1 MKYAMVTAINGA
13 KKRLKIATEL
23 KSIAAT
29 LAPTVAKR
37 TNRKTRSRFNKSVIF
52 TGRGHSSEAR
62 VLQVS
67 SRGAACRAWERLDRG
82 DMTSR
87 QKQKPQEI
95 C

>member
-1 MKYAMVTAINGA
+1 MKYAMVTATNGA

-52 TGRGHSSEAR
+52 TGRAHNSELK
-62 VLQVS
+62 VLQVCQ
-67 SRGAACRAWERLDRG
+67 RRAARDL
-82 DMTSR
+82 
-87 QKQKPQEI
+87 
-95 C
+95 